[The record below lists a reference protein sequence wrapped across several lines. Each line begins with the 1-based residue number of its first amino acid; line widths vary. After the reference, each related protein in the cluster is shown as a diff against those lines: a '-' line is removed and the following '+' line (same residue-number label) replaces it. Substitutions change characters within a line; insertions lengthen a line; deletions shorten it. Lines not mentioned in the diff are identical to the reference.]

1 MHVSFLFFLLLN
13 WLNGDNYY
21 YLWSIYFLKFFQNK
35 LVQLLEIA
43 LADGMDKVSDLLQ
56 PSSVNSLIDLLP
68 MVADYCVD
76 LDLDNHS
83 KCSLQGIYCCQLMI
97 SCGHVIL

>member
-1 MHVSFLFFLLLN
+1 VYPFFSSFLLN
-13 WLNGDNYY
+13 CLNGDNYC
-21 YLWSIYFLKFFQNK
+21 YLWSNICLFFQNK

-76 LDLDNHS
+76 IDLHNHS
-83 KCSLQGIYCCQLMI
+83 KCSLQGIYCCQLTI